1 VNGHSSSSSSSTARS
16 GRLRERLREA
26 TAEAI
31 LAAAEEVFSEDGF
44 AAARMEQIAARA
56 GVAVGTLYNHFEDRD
71 ALVAALLD
79 SRRSALLDRIDAAL
93 SRATGAA
100 LPERLSTFAE
110 ALFEHAEQHGRLLA
124 VLAEAGQGPARSKS
138 GAVRELHARATA
150 LLQEGVESGALRTNG
165 AELLAVA
172 FVGVLRGVLVHD
184 LTLSD
189 RAAPAVRAAAVV
201 ELFLRGA
208 AR

>member
-1 VNGHSSSSSSSTARS
+1 MNGHSSSSSSSTARA

-31 LAAAEEVFSEDGF
+31 LAAAEEVFAEDGL

-79 SRRSALLDRIDAAL
+79 SRRGALLDRVDAAL
-93 SRATGAA
+93 ARAGGTPV
-100 LPERLSTFAE
+100 PERLRALAE
-110 ALFEHAEQHGRLLA
+110 ALYEHAERHGRLLA
-124 VLAEAGQGPARSKS
+124 VLAEAGEGPARSKS
-138 GAVRELHARATA
+138 GVVRELHARVAA
-150 LLQEGVESGALRTNG
+150 LVREGVESGTLR
-165 AELLAVA
+165 ADSVELLTVA
-172 FVGVLRGVLVHD
+172 FVGALRGVLVHD
-184 LTLSD
+184 LALSD
-189 RAAPAVRAAAVV
+189 RAGPAVRAAAVV